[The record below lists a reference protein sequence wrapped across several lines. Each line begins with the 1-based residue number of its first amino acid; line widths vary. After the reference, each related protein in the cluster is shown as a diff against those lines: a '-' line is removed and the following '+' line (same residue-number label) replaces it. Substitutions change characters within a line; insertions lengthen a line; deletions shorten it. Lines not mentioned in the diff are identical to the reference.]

1 MAYLVSQYPAASH
14 TFILREILQLRRM
27 GFDVRVASITN
38 PDRPFERLTPGE
50 QAEQSATFYV
60 KNVGITGLLAASTRI
75 FFSRP
80 LAYLR
85 TLIYAF
91 RLASL
96 DMRAMLF
103 NFLYFAEAV
112 VFVDWM
118 RRQNLSH
125 VHIHFSSTVGLL
137 AKRLLPI
144 RASVTIHGSD
154 EFTEPTR
161 FYLREK
167 VETFDLLCAISQ
179 YGRSQLMRFSD
190 QRHWNKLRV
199 CRLGV
204 DPAVFVPRPPRQA
217 PSPAEILFVGRIVPV
232 KGAHILLAALDR
244 LVREGRAVV
253 LRFAGDGPHQAD
265 LERDVTKRGLKDH
278 VIFEG
283 WQNPAG
289 VFALYQHTDIFALAS
304 FAEGIPVVLMEAMA
318 MEIPCVATWV
328 TGIPELIRND
338 VDGLL
343 VVPSSEEQLAAAL
356 ARLLDD
362 PQLRER
368 LGKSARKR
376 VLDDFDLN
384 RNTAQLAQIFR
395 EFQAKQ

>member
-1 MAYLVSQYPAASH
+1 
-14 TFILREILQLRRM
+14 
-27 GFDVRVASITN
+27 
-38 PDRPFERLTPGE
+38 
-50 QAEQSATFYV
+50 
-60 KNVGITGLLAASTRI
+60 
-75 FFSRP
+75 
-80 LAYLR
+80 
-85 TLIYAF
+85 
-91 RLASL
+91 
-96 DMRAMLF
+96 
-103 NFLYFAEAV
+103 
-112 VFVDWM
+112 
-118 RRQNLSH
+118 
-125 VHIHFSSTVGLL
+125 
-137 AKRLLPI
+137 
-144 RASVTIHGSD
+144 
-154 EFTEPTR
+154 
-161 FYLREK
+161 
-167 VETFDLLCAISQ
+167 
-179 YGRSQLMRFSD
+179 
-190 QRHWNKLRV
+190 
-199 CRLGV
+199 
-204 DPAVFVPRPPRQA
+204 
-217 PSPAEILFVGRIVPV
+217 
-232 KGAHILLAALDR
+232 
-244 LVREGRAVV
+244 
-253 LRFAGDGPHQAD
+253 
-265 LERDVTKRGLKDH
+265 